1 MTELPKVGDL
11 DTEIRQHQNRMA
23 RNVGTEAIERAMREP
38 APPAVEVALY
48 VNGRLVTTKTDSETV
63 FRVLAILTGLDR

>member
-1 MTELPKVGDL
+1 MTELPKVGEL
-11 DTEIRQHQNRMA
+11 SAESRVRG
-23 RNVGTEAIERAMREP
+23 VEAIERAMREP
-38 APPAVEVALY
+38 PTAPPVEIALY